1 MLTEY
6 FFVIYFDWIS
16 GTSISY
22 TIFIGCLTVRFDLSD
37 YRLTAHVTYGVQSFV
52 HLLSFYV
59 DVSLAMFDNPRLIN

>member
-6 FFVIYFDWIS
+6 FFIIDFDWIS

-22 TIFIGCLTVRFDLSD
+22 TIFIAVWLSD
-37 YRLTAHVTYGVQSFV
+37 LTYPIIDSPLTWPMVSNVCV
-52 HLLSFYV
+52 LLSFYV